1 MSYFQLIEGAVIGL
15 YVLSSLFSFFLSS
28 RNVEKQVNRIYS
40 VFALLMACEV
50 FFQYINYYEVS
61 AEKFVFYN
69 KVINSC
75 IILASF
81 CFILFI
87 SKVTGYKSRK
97 FLIGLMFTAGF
108 VFSLNFFLP
117 CGIVYRYVLPGPDKT
132 ILWGEIINTKTYET
146 SNWLFTAM
154 IYTILV
160 FVFVVK
166 ALLFQKKR
174 GDSQN
179 FKLIIVAS
187 SIGIGGIFVEN
198 IMLQLKIA
206 DLLIL
211 DDFCFLA
218 FVLIISHRNFTNVF
232 EASKIKSSFVES
244 QQLYKTLMNNM
255 NDAIVLL
262 DKNRVVQ
269 FVNNKFCEL
278 MEYEYKDVI
287 EKPAEEF
294 LIGKDGNTVAEVIG
308 RVEKSHQIEVTLKN
322 KSGHLKDFLAGISP
336 RFDGN
341 GDITGSL
348 SVMTDVSEKNMT
360 EKSLRKSLMN
370 FQSVFE
376 YSPFPISINITKNGV
391 MVEVNPS
398 FLKFFN
404 IDKEHVI
411 NHTIQSFAGENKEEA
426 IDIFFKKGKLENF
439 ITTFEIGSIKKTM
452 LLNSNKID
460 FNDETCTLTVFQDIT
475 ELEETKK
482 KIEDANLYMQYLI
495 DSISAV
501 IISVDFNLQVKYFN
515 NASLQYR
522 NPDEISSNYFF
533 DKFSKLKFI
542 QEDMAVVISK
552 NEVYKQTKMV
562 VGSDGLVDFY
572 EISIY
577 PLSDLESKGYVI
589 MLENITEK
597 KKMEEMMIQTEK
609 MMSLSGLAAGMAHE
623 INNPLGT
630 IVQGCHNIVRRT
642 SKDLSKNLVLA
653 DELGINFDVLNSYF
667 EKRQIYEI
675 ISSMKN
681 AAIRASEIIQN
692 MLQFS
697 RKSESKK
704 QEYSISKLIDEVL
717 ELANSEYDLKKKYDF
732 KSITVVKEIAEDLP
746 EIRITVTEIQQVL
759 YNIIRNAAQAIK
771 QENSIEKKP
780 TLILRAFKEGDY
792 LVIEI
797 EDNGPGIP
805 DKIKNKIFEPFF
817 TTKEVGEGTGLG
829 LSVSFMIIKNNHNG
843 ILNVDSAKNCGTVF
857 QIKLPVER

>member
-1 MSYFQLIEGAVIGL
+1 MSYFQLMEGAVIGL

-28 RNVEKQVNRIYS
+28 RNVEKQINRIYS

-50 FFQYINYYEVS
+50 FLQNLNYYEVS
-61 AEKFVFYN
+61 AEKFVFYD
-69 KVINSC
+69 KLVNSC

-87 SKVTGYKSRK
+87 SQITGYKPK
-97 FLIGLMFTAGF
+97 KIMAGLIFAAGF
-108 VFSLNFFLP
+108 VFSINLLLP
-117 CGIVYRYVLPGPDKT
+117 GGIVYKNVLLGPDKT
-132 ILWGEIINTKTYET
+132 ILWGEIINTKIYET
-146 SNWLFTAM
+146 TNWFFAAM
-154 IYTILV
+154 TYTIMV

-166 ALLFQKKR
+166 ALISQKKR
-174 GDSQN
+174 GESQN
-179 FKLIIVAS
+179 FKLIMIAS

-198 IMLQLKIA
+198 IMLLLQIA
-206 DLLIL
+206 DLMIL

-218 FVLIISHRNFTNVF
+218 FVLIISHRNFTDVF
-232 EASKIKSSFVES
+232 EASKIKSSLIES
-244 QQLYKTLMNNM
+244 QQGNKVLVDSM
-255 NDAIVLL
+255 NDAVMLW
-262 DKNRVVQ
+262 DKNGIIQ
-269 FVNNKFCEL
+269 FVNKKFCEL
-278 MEYEYKDVI
+278 MEYDYNDVI
-287 EKPAEEF
+287 EKPAENFIIDNE
-294 LIGKDGNTVAEVIG
+294 LKPANEILRNIEKA
-308 RVEKSHQIEVTLKN
+308 RQVEITLKN
-322 KSGHLKDFLAGISP
+322 KSGGLKDFLVGISP
-336 RFDGN
+336 RIDGN
-341 GDITGSL
+341 GEIIGSIN
-348 SVMTDVSEKNMT
+348 VMTDISERNSA
-360 EKSLRKSLMN
+360 EKSLRKTLMN
-370 FQSVFE
+370 FQSIFE
-376 YSPFPISINITKNGV
+376 SSPFPISINITKNGV

-404 IDKEHVI
+404 IGKEHVI

-439 ITTFEIGSIKKTM
+439 ITTFEIGGVKKTM

-501 IISVDFNLQVKYFN
+501 IISVDINLQVKFFN
-515 NASLQYR
+515 NASLQYQ
-522 NPDEISSNYFF
+522 NLDANNSNYFF
-533 DKFSKLKFI
+533 DKFFGLKFI
-542 QEDMAVVISK
+542 QEELTNSISK
-552 NEVYKQTKMV
+552 NDVYKQTKMV
-562 VGSDGLVDFY
+562 VDSEGSADFY

-577 PLSDLESKGYVI
+577 PLSKVESKGYVI

-609 MMSLSGLAAGMAHE
+609 LMSISGLAAGMAHE

-681 AAIRASEIIQN
+681 AALRASDIIQN

-717 ELANSEYDLKKKYDF
+717 DLANSEYDLKKKYDF

-780 TLILRAFKEGDY
+780 TLILRAFQEGDY

-857 QIKLPVER
+857 QIKLPVEQ